1 MEKCPQKSENVEN
14 SLEWERS
21 RLDKEQLEAVETTE
35 GYVRV
40 VAGAGS
46 GKTRTLTHR
55 YLYLVKEMGI
65 SPANILCVTF
75 TNKAAAEMKKRIR
88 SILGGDDSGYI
99 STFHGFCVR
108 FLREEIHVLN
118 YPKEFMILDEDD
130 QKSLLRKAYADLG
143 FSLKDL
149 KISSVL
155 DFVGG
160 RKANDISYVS
170 LFAEHLADEDDVSVA
185 GNAPVTEKRE
195 HLVELADDAPD
206 KWMAVYYRYLYEQKK
221 NYALDFDDL
230 ILVTLY
236 ILENFPEKLDK
247 WRKRM
252 MYVMVDEYQDID
264 GQQYR
269 LADLLSSYHK
279 NLFVVGD
286 PDQTIYGWR
295 GADINRILEFD
306 QFHKGAKTILLQNN
320 YRSTP
325 SILKVP
331 DAVIKNNKYRIE
343 KVLRPVRAGGKTP
356 VFYHAKNT
364 REEAKWIV
372 ERIQNAVQNSVKNG
386 AGGVH
391 YKDIAV
397 LYRMHSQSRSV
408 EEALMSESIPYKV
421 YSGVGFYQRK
431 EIKDIIC
438 YLRMLVYA
446 DDLSFIRTVNTPK
459 RQFGPKKMAIL
470 QAFAD
475 TRKVGLYEALL
486 EIVYEAG
493 RLNDVAPDVTTQAE
507 LSSVGNDHRKIDF
520 DCKEFLSRSNVV
532 EYVKLI
538 EKYRSRYKDMRVS
551 ELLSKMLRETKYEEM
566 LRLDGDEDR
575 LDNLAELKQG
585 ILEFENYYEEDA
597 SLDEYL
603 QNIVLFTN
611 ADEDTQEKDRV
622 QLMTIHNAKGL
633 EFPYVFVCGLNEGFF
648 PVKRV
653 QNKIQLE
660 EERRLAYVAFT
671 RAENVLCLSDAED
684 GVAGES
690 GSRYPSRFL
699 LEMDMGELDV
709 ARGFSDDLLLAA
721 RDFIAEAD
729 RNRDLMGDFDEDESL
744 GAVKKAPTAEFAV
757 GDRVVHKIFGIGT
770 VSAVDKKN
778 FCYEI
783 TFDKFATPRSIQ
795 FDFPLRG
802 LTAAPRS

>member
-1 MEKCPQKSENVEN
+1 MALSQEIKAQVVD
-14 SLEWERS
+14 SLEGVRS

-46 GKTRTLTHR
+46 GKTKTLTHR

-65 SPANILCVTF
+65 SPSNILCVTF
-75 TNKAAAEMKKRIR
+75 TNKAANEMKKRIR

-155 DFVGG
+155 DFIGG
-160 RKANDISYVS
+160 RKANELDYVS
-170 LFAEHLADEDDVSVA
+170 LFAELPSESMDARGDDNCDTDCREESREMPKDHLLELSDAAD
-185 GNAPVTEKRE
+185 
-195 HLVELADDAPD
+195 D
-206 KWMAVYYRYLYEQKK
+206 KWMKVYYRYLYEQKK

-236 ILENFPEKLDK
+236 ILQCFPEQLDK

-264 GQQYR
+264 GQQFM

-295 GADINRILEFD
+295 GADVNRILEFD
-306 QFHKGAKTILLQNN
+306 KTHPGTKTILLQNN

-331 DAVIKNNKYRIE
+331 DAVIKNNKFRIE
-343 KVLRPVRAGGKTP
+343 KILRPVRVGGKTP

-372 ERIQNAVQNSVKNG
+372 ERIQNAVQS
-386 AGGVH
+386 AGGMH

-408 EEALMSESIPYKV
+408 EEALMAENIPYKV

-431 EIKDIIC
+431 EIKDVIC

-446 DDLSFIRTVNTPK
+446 DDLSFLRTVNTPK
-459 RQFGPKKMAIL
+459 RQFGPRKVAIL

-475 TRKVGLYEALL
+475 ARGVGLYEALL
-486 EIVYEAG
+486 EIVSEAG
-493 RLNDVAPDVTTQAE
+493 MLNDVAADISSQAE
-507 LSSVGNDHRKIDF
+507 MSSVGNERNKIDF
-520 DCKEFLSRSNVV
+520 DCKGFLARSNVV

-538 EKYRSRYKDMRVS
+538 EKYRSCYRDMSVS
-551 ELLSKMLRETKYEEM
+551 EILAKILHETKYQDKM
-566 LRLDGDEDR
+566 RLDVDEHR
-575 LDNLAELKQG
+575 LDNLEELKHG
-585 ILEFENYYEEDA
+585 IFE
-597 SLDEYL
+597 
-603 QNIVLFTN
+603 
-611 ADEDTQEKDRV
+611 
-622 QLMTIHNAKGL
+622 
-633 EFPYVFVCGLNEGFF
+633 
-648 PVKRV
+648 
-653 QNKIQLE
+653 
-660 EERRLAYVAFT
+660 
-671 RAENVLCLSDAED
+671 
-684 GVAGES
+684 
-690 GSRYPSRFL
+690 
-699 LEMDMGELDV
+699 
-709 ARGFSDDLLLAA
+709 
-721 RDFIAEAD
+721 
-729 RNRDLMGDFDEDESL
+729 
-744 GAVKKAPTAEFAV
+744 
-757 GDRVVHKIFGIGT
+757 
-770 VSAVDKKN
+770 
-778 FCYEI
+778 
-783 TFDKFATPRSIQ
+783 
-795 FDFPLRG
+795 
-802 LTAAPRS
+802 

>member
-1 MEKCPQKSENVEN
+1 MALSQETKDVVIEK

-65 SPANILCVTF
+65 SPSNILCVTF
-75 TNKAAAEMKKRIR
+75 TNKAANEMKKRIR

-155 DFVGG
+155 DFIGG
-160 RKANDISYVS
+160 RKANDLDYVS
-170 LFAEHLADEDDVSVA
+170 LFAELPSENANGQSVDRHEENRETPIDHLLELSDMAD
-185 GNAPVTEKRE
+185 
-195 HLVELADDAPD
+195 D
-206 KWMAVYYRYLYEQKK
+206 KWMKVYYRYLYEQKK

-236 ILENFPEKLDK
+236 ILENFPEQLDK

-264 GQQYR
+264 GQQYQ

-295 GADINRILEFD
+295 GADVNRILEFD
-306 QFHKGAKTILLQNN
+306 QFHKGTKTILLQNN

-325 SILKVP
+325 SILRVP
-331 DAVIKNNKYRIE
+331 DAVIKNNEFRIE
-343 KVLRPVRAGGKTP
+343 KVLRPVRIGGKTP

-372 ERIQNAVQNSVKNG
+372 ERIQNAVQGV

-408 EEALMSESIPYKV
+408 EEALMAENIPYKV

-431 EIKDIIC
+431 EIKDVIC

-446 DDLSFIRTVNTPK
+446 DDLSFLRTVNTPK
-459 RQFGPKKMAIL
+459 RQFGPRKISIL

-475 TRKVGLYEALL
+475 ARGVGLYEALL
-486 EIVYEAG
+486 EIVAEAG
-493 RLNDVAPDVTTQAE
+493 LLNTVAADVSSQAE
-507 LSSVGNDHRKIDF
+507 MSSVGDDRQKIDF
-520 DCKEFLSRSNVV
+520 DCKGFLARSNVV

-538 EKYRSRYKDMRVS
+538 EKYRSRYRDMSVS
-551 ELLSKMLRETKYEEM
+551 EILAKILRDTKYEEM

-611 ADEDTQEKDRV
+611 VDEDAEEKDRV

-633 EFPYVFVCGLNEGFF
+633 EFPQVFVCGLNEGFF

-690 GSRYPSRFL
+690 GTRYPSRFL
-699 LEMDMGELDV
+699 LEMDMGGLDI
-709 ARGFSDDLLLAA
+709 ARGLSEDLLDAA
-721 RDFIAEAD
+721 KAHIANVDQERDF
-729 RNRDLMGDFDEDESL
+729 LSDESL
-744 GAVKKAPTAEFAV
+744 GLVKKAPAASFDV
-757 GDRVVHKIFGIGT
+757 GDRVVHKIFGTGT
-770 VSAVDKKN
+770 VRVVDEKN

-795 FDFPLRG
+795 FDFPLVRG
-802 LTAAPRS
+802 

>member
-1 MEKCPQKSENVEN
+1 MALSQENKAEPVEK

-21 RLDKEQLEAVETTE
+21 RLDQEQLEAVETTE

-65 SPANILCVTF
+65 SPSNILCVTF
-75 TNKAAAEMKKRIR
+75 TNKAANEMKKRIR

-149 KISSVL
+149 KISSAL
-155 DFVGG
+155 DFIGG
-160 RKANDISYVS
+160 RKANDLDYVS
-170 LFAEHLADEDDVSVA
+170 LFAELPSESDVCGRGEGCEPPKDHLLKLS
-185 GNAPVTEKRE
+185 
-195 HLVELADDAPD
+195 DAVDD
-206 KWMAVYYRYLYEQKK
+206 KWMKVYYRYLYEQKK

-236 ILENFPEKLDK
+236 ILENFPEELEK

-252 MYVMVDEYQDID
+252 MYVMVDEFQDID

-295 GADINRILEFD
+295 GADVNRILEFD
-306 QFHKGAKTILLQNN
+306 QFHKGTKTILLQNN

-325 SILKVP
+325 SILKIP
-331 DAVIKNNKYRIE
+331 DAVIKNNKFRIE
-343 KVLRPVRAGGKTP
+343 KVLRPVRVGGKTP

-372 ERIQNAVQNSVKNG
+372 ERIQSAVNG
-386 AGGVH
+386 AASGVH

-408 EEALMSESIPYKV
+408 EEALMSENIPYKV

-431 EIKDIIC
+431 EIKDVIC

-446 DDLSFIRTVNTPK
+446 DDLSFMRTVNTPK
-459 RQFGPKKMAIL
+459 RQFGPKKLAIL

-475 TRKVGLYEALL
+475 TRGVGLYEALL

-493 RLNDVAPDVTTQAE
+493 RLNDVAHDVTTQAE
-507 LSSVGNDHRKIDF
+507 MSSVGNDRRKIDF
-520 DCKEFLSRSNVV
+520 DCKDFLARSSVV
-532 EYVKLI
+532 DYVKLI

-611 ADEDTQEKDRV
+611 ADEEPQEKDRV

-653 QNKIQLE
+653 QNKVQLE

-690 GSRYPSRFL
+690 GTRYPSRFL
-699 LEMDMGELDV
+699 LETDMGCLDI
-709 ARGFSDDLLLAA
+709 ARGFSEDLLEATKA
-721 RDFIAEAD
+721 YIANVDQERDF
-729 RNRDLMGDFDEDESL
+729 LSDFDEDESL

-757 GDRVVHKIFGIGT
+757 GDRVMHKIFGAGT

-783 TFDKFATPRSIQ
+783 SFDKFATPRSIQ
-795 FDFPLRG
+795 FDFPLIRHSRG
-802 LTAAPRS
+802 GGNP

>member
-1 MEKCPQKSENVEN
+1 MALTQEIKGDMVEN
-14 SLEWERS
+14 SLEGERS
-21 RLDKEQLEAVETTE
+21 RLDREQLEAVETTE

-143 FSLKDL
+143 YSLKDL

-160 RKANDISYVS
+160 RKANDLDYVS
-170 LFAEHLADEDDVSVA
+170 LFAELPSDRLDGLNMDGREMPKDHL
-185 GNAPVTEKRE
+185 
-195 HLVELADDAPD
+195 LALSDAVDD
-206 KWMAVYYRYLYEQKK
+206 KWMKIYYRYLYEQKK

-236 ILENFPEKLDK
+236 ILQNYPEQLDK

-264 GQQYR
+264 GQQYQ

-295 GADINRILEFD
+295 GADVNRILDFD
-306 QFHKGAKTILLQNN
+306 KSHENTQTILLQNN

-331 DAVIKNNKYRIE
+331 DTVIKNNKFRIE
-343 KVLRPVRAGGKTP
+343 KVLRPVRVGGKTP

-372 ERIQNAVQNSVKNG
+372 ERIQNAVQS
-386 AGGVH
+386 AGGMH

-408 EEALMSESIPYKV
+408 EEALMSENIPYKV

-446 DDLSFIRTVNTPK
+446 DDLSFLRTVNTPK
-459 RQFGPKKMAIL
+459 RQFGPRKISIL

-475 TRKVGLYEALL
+475 ARGVGLYEALL
-486 EIVYEAG
+486 EIVSDAG
-493 RLNDVAPDVTTQAE
+493 MLNDVACDISSQAE
-507 LSSVGNDHRKIDF
+507 LSSIGNERHKIDF
-520 DCKEFLSRSNVV
+520 DCKGFLARSNVV

-538 EKYRSRYKDMRVS
+538 EKYRSCYRDMSVS
-551 ELLSKMLRETKYEEM
+551 EILSKILRETNYEEM

-611 ADEDTQEKDRV
+611 VDEDAEEKDRV

-653 QNKIQLE
+653 QNKVQLE

-690 GSRYPSRFL
+690 GTRYPSRFL
-699 LEMDMGELDV
+699 LEMDMGGLDI
-709 ARGFSDDLLLAA
+709 ARGFSEDLLEAA
-721 RDFIAEAD
+721 KAHISGVDQERDF
-729 RNRDLMGDFDEDESL
+729 LSDESL
-744 GAVKKAPTAEFAV
+744 GMVKKAPTAEFSV

-770 VSAVDKKN
+770 VRVVDEKN

-783 TFDKFATPRSIQ
+783 AFDKFATPRSIQ
-795 FDFPLRG
+795 FDFPLTRG
-802 LTAAPRS
+802 

>member
-1 MEKCPQKSENVEN
+1 MALTQEIKGDMVEN
-14 SLEWERS
+14 SLEGERS
-21 RLDKEQLEAVETTE
+21 RLDREQLEAVETTE

-143 FSLKDL
+143 YSLKDL

-160 RKANDISYVS
+160 RKANDLDYVS
-170 LFAEHLADEDDVSVA
+170 LFAELPSDRLDGLNMDGREMPKDHL
-185 GNAPVTEKRE
+185 
-195 HLVELADDAPD
+195 LALSDAVDD
-206 KWMAVYYRYLYEQKK
+206 KWMKIYYRYLYEQKK

-236 ILENFPEKLDK
+236 ILQNYPEQLDK

-264 GQQYR
+264 GQQYQ

-295 GADINRILEFD
+295 GADVNRILDFD
-306 QFHKGAKTILLQNN
+306 KSHENTKTILLQNN

-331 DAVIKNNKYRIE
+331 DTVIKNNKFRIE
-343 KVLRPVRAGGKTP
+343 KVLRPVRVGGKTP

-372 ERIQNAVQNSVKNG
+372 ECIQNAVQS
-386 AGGVH
+386 AGGMH

-408 EEALMSESIPYKV
+408 EEALMSENIPYKV

-446 DDLSFIRTVNTPK
+446 DDLSFLRTVNTPK
-459 RQFGPKKMAIL
+459 RQFGPRKISIL

-475 TRKVGLYEALL
+475 ARGVGLYEALL
-486 EIVYEAG
+486 EIVSDAG
-493 RLNDVAPDVTTQAE
+493 MLNDVACDISSQAE
-507 LSSVGNDHRKIDF
+507 LSSIGNERHKIDF
-520 DCKEFLSRSNVV
+520 DCKGFLARSNVV

-538 EKYRSRYKDMRVS
+538 EKYRSCYRDMSVS
-551 ELLSKMLRETKYEEM
+551 EILSKILRETNYEEM

-611 ADEDTQEKDRV
+611 VDEDAEEKDRV

-653 QNKIQLE
+653 QNKVQLE

-690 GSRYPSRFL
+690 GTRYPSRFL
-699 LEMDMGELDV
+699 LEMDMGGLDI
-709 ARGFSDDLLLAA
+709 ARGFSEDLLEAA
-721 RDFIAEAD
+721 KAHISVVDQERDF
-729 RNRDLMGDFDEDESL
+729 LSDESL
-744 GAVKKAPTAEFAV
+744 GMVKKAPTAEFSV
-757 GDRVVHKIFGIGT
+757 GDRVVHKIFGVGT
-770 VSAVDKKN
+770 VRVVDEKN

-783 TFDKFATPRSIQ
+783 AFDKFATPRSIQ
-795 FDFPLRG
+795 FDFPLTRG
-802 LTAAPRS
+802 

>member
-1 MEKCPQKSENVEN
+1 MALAQEMKSSVVE
-14 SLEWERS
+14 SLERERS

-155 DFVGG
+155 DFIGG
-160 RKANDISYVS
+160 RKANDLDYVS
-170 LFAEHLADEDDVSVA
+170 LFAELPSDDCVDVRNVNSREESRDVGNSENNRLELPKDHLLELSDAAD
-185 GNAPVTEKRE
+185 
-195 HLVELADDAPD
+195 D
-206 KWMAVYYRYLYEQKK
+206 KWMKVYYRYLYEQKK

-236 ILENFPEKLDK
+236 ILQRFPEQLDK

-264 GQQYR
+264 GQQYQ

-295 GADINRILEFD
+295 GADVNRILEFD

-331 DAVIKNNKYRIE
+331 DAVIKNNEFRIE
-343 KVLRPVRAGGKTP
+343 KVLKPVRVGGKTP

-372 ERIQNAVQNSVKNG
+372 ERIQNAVQS
-386 AGGVH
+386 AASGVH

-408 EEALMSESIPYKV
+408 EEALMAENIPYKV

-431 EIKDIIC
+431 EIKDVIC

-446 DDLSFIRTVNTPK
+446 DDLSFLRTVNTPK
-459 RQFGPKKMAIL
+459 RQFGPRKISIL

-475 TRKVGLYEALL
+475 ARGVGLYEALL
-486 EIVYEAG
+486 EIVAEAG
-493 RLNDVAPDVTTQAE
+493 LLNTVAADVSSQAE
-507 LSSVGNDHRKIDF
+507 MLSVGDDRRKIDF
-520 DCKEFLSRSNVV
+520 DCKGFLARSNVV

-538 EKYRSRYKDMRVS
+538 EKFRSRYRDMSVS
-551 ELLSKMLRETKYEEM
+551 EILTKILRETNYEEM

-611 ADEDTQEKDRV
+611 ADEDAEEKDRV

-633 EFPYVFVCGLNEGFF
+633 EFPQVFVCGLNEGFF

-653 QNKIQLE
+653 QNKVQLE

-690 GSRYPSRFL
+690 GTRYPSRFL
-699 LEMDMGELDV
+699 LEMDMGGLDI
-709 ARGFSDDLLLAA
+709 ARGFSEDLLDAA
-721 RDFIAEAD
+721 KAHISNVDQERDF
-729 RNRDLMGDFDEDESL
+729 LSDESL
-744 GAVKKAPTAEFAV
+744 GLVKKVPAAAFDV
-757 GDRVVHKIFGIGT
+757 GDRVVHKIFGVGT
-770 VSAVDKKN
+770 VRVVDAKN

-783 TFDKFATPRSIQ
+783 AFDKFATPRSIQ
-795 FDFPLRG
+795 FDFPLVK
-802 LTAAPRS
+802 A

>member
-1 MEKCPQKSENVEN
+1 MALTQEIKGDMVEN
-14 SLEWERS
+14 SLEGERS
-21 RLDKEQLEAVETTE
+21 RLDREQLEAVETTE

-143 FSLKDL
+143 YSLKDL

-160 RKANDISYVS
+160 RKANDLDYVS
-170 LFAEHLADEDDVSVA
+170 LFAELPSDRLDGLNMDGREMPKDHL
-185 GNAPVTEKRE
+185 
-195 HLVELADDAPD
+195 LALSDAVDD
-206 KWMAVYYRYLYEQKK
+206 KWMKIYYRYLYEQKK

-236 ILENFPEKLDK
+236 ILQNYPEQLDK

-264 GQQYR
+264 GQQYQ

-295 GADINRILEFD
+295 GADVNRILDFD
-306 QFHKGAKTILLQNN
+306 KSHENTKTILLQNN

-331 DAVIKNNKYRIE
+331 DTVIKNNKFRIE
-343 KVLRPVRAGGKTP
+343 KVLRPVRVGGKTP

-372 ERIQNAVQNSVKNG
+372 ECIQNAVQS
-386 AGGVH
+386 AGGMH

-408 EEALMSESIPYKV
+408 EEALMSENIPYKV

-446 DDLSFIRTVNTPK
+446 DDLSFLRTVNTPK
-459 RQFGPKKMAIL
+459 RQFGPRKISIL

-475 TRKVGLYEALL
+475 ARGVGLYEALL
-486 EIVYEAG
+486 EIVSDAG
-493 RLNDVAPDVTTQAE
+493 MLNDVACDISSQAE
-507 LSSVGNDHRKIDF
+507 LSSIGNERHKIDF
-520 DCKEFLSRSNVV
+520 DCKGFLARSNVV

-538 EKYRSRYKDMRVS
+538 EKYRSCYRDMSVS
-551 ELLSKMLRETKYEEM
+551 EILSKILRETNYEEM

-611 ADEDTQEKDRV
+611 VDEDAEEKDRV

-653 QNKIQLE
+653 QNKVQLE

-690 GSRYPSRFL
+690 GTRYPSRFL
-699 LEMDMGELDV
+699 LEMDMGGLDI
-709 ARGFSDDLLLAA
+709 ARGFSEDLLEAA
-721 RDFIAEAD
+721 KAHISGVDQERDF
-729 RNRDLMGDFDEDESL
+729 LSDESL
-744 GAVKKAPTAEFAV
+744 GLVKKAPTAEFSV
-757 GDRVVHKIFGIGT
+757 GNRVVHKIFGVGT
-770 VSAVDKKN
+770 VRVVDEKN

-783 TFDKFATPRSIQ
+783 AFDKFATPRSIQ
-795 FDFPLRG
+795 FDFPLTRG
-802 LTAAPRS
+802 

>member
-1 MEKCPQKSENVEN
+1 MALSQETKDAVIEK

-65 SPANILCVTF
+65 SPSNILCVTF
-75 TNKAAAEMKKRIR
+75 TNKAANEMKKRIR

-155 DFVGG
+155 DFIGG
-160 RKANDISYVS
+160 RKANDLDYVS
-170 LFAEHLADEDDVSVA
+170 LFAELPSENANGQSVDRHEENRETPIDHLLELSDMAD
-185 GNAPVTEKRE
+185 
-195 HLVELADDAPD
+195 D
-206 KWMAVYYRYLYEQKK
+206 KWMKVYYRYLYEQKK

-236 ILENFPEKLDK
+236 ILENFPEQLDK

-264 GQQYR
+264 GQQYQ

-295 GADINRILEFD
+295 GADVNRILEFD
-306 QFHKGAKTILLQNN
+306 QFHKGTKTILLQNN

-325 SILKVP
+325 SILRVP
-331 DAVIKNNKYRIE
+331 DAVIKNNEFRIE
-343 KVLRPVRAGGKTP
+343 KVLRPVRIGGKTP

-372 ERIQNAVQNSVKNG
+372 ERIQNAVQGV

-408 EEALMSESIPYKV
+408 EEALMAENIPYKV

-431 EIKDIIC
+431 EIKDVIC

-446 DDLSFIRTVNTPK
+446 DDLSFLRTVNTPK
-459 RQFGPKKMAIL
+459 RQFGPRKISIL

-475 TRKVGLYEALL
+475 ARGVGLYEALL
-486 EIVYEAG
+486 EIVAEAG
-493 RLNDVAPDVTTQAE
+493 LLNTVAADVSSQAE
-507 LSSVGNDHRKIDF
+507 MSSVGDDRQKIDF
-520 DCKEFLSRSNVV
+520 DCKGFLARSNVV

-538 EKYRSRYKDMRVS
+538 EKYRSRYRDMSVS
-551 ELLSKMLRETKYEEM
+551 EILAKILRDTKYEEM

-611 ADEDTQEKDRV
+611 VDEDTEEKDRV

-633 EFPYVFVCGLNEGFF
+633 EFPQVFVCGLNEGFF

-690 GSRYPSRFL
+690 GTRYPSRFL
-699 LEMDMGELDV
+699 LEMDMGGLDI
-709 ARGFSDDLLLAA
+709 ARGLSEDLLDAA
-721 RDFIAEAD
+721 KAHIANVDQERDF
-729 RNRDLMGDFDEDESL
+729 LSDESL
-744 GAVKKAPTAEFAV
+744 GLVKKAPAASFDV
-757 GDRVVHKIFGIGT
+757 GDRVVHKIFGTGT
-770 VSAVDKKN
+770 VRVVDEKN

-795 FDFPLRG
+795 FDFPLVRG
-802 LTAAPRS
+802 

>member
-1 MEKCPQKSENVEN
+1 MALTQEMKTSVVE
-14 SLEWERS
+14 SLERERS

-75 TNKAAAEMKKRIR
+75 TNKAANEMKKRIR

-155 DFVGG
+155 DFIGG
-160 RKANDISYVS
+160 RKANDLDYVS
-170 LFAEHLADEDDVSVA
+170 LFAELPS
-185 GNAPVTEKRE
+185 
-195 HLVELADDAPD
+195 ELADGLDVDGREMPKDHLLELSDAADD
-206 KWMAVYYRYLYEQKK
+206 KWMKVYYRYLYEQKK

-236 ILENFPEKLDK
+236 ILQSFPEQLDK

-264 GQQYR
+264 GQQYQ

-295 GADINRILEFD
+295 GADVNRILEFD
-306 QFHKGAKTILLQNN
+306 QFHKGTKTILLQNN
-320 YRSTP
+320 YRST
-325 SILKVP
+325 SNILKVP
-331 DAVIKNNKYRIE
+331 DAVIKNNEFRIE
-343 KVLRPVRAGGKTP
+343 KVLKPVRVGGKTP

-372 ERIQNAVQNSVKNG
+372 ERIQNAVQS
-386 AGGVH
+386 AGGMH

-408 EEALMSESIPYKV
+408 EEALMAENIPYKV

-431 EIKDIIC
+431 EIKDVIC

-446 DDLSFIRTVNTPK
+446 DDLSFLRTVNTPK
-459 RQFGPKKMAIL
+459 RQFGPRKISIL

-475 TRKVGLYEALL
+475 ARGVGLYEALL
-486 EIVYEAG
+486 EIVAEAG
-493 RLNDVAPDVTTQAE
+493 LLDTVAADISSQAE
-507 LSSVGNDHRKIDF
+507 MSSVGNDRQKIDF
-520 DCKEFLSRSNVV
+520 DCKGFLARSNVI

-538 EKYRSRYKDMRVS
+538 EKYRSCYRDMSVS
-551 ELLSKMLRETKYEEM
+551 EILAKILRETKYEEM

-611 ADEDTQEKDRV
+611 VDENDEEKDRV

-633 EFPYVFVCGLNEGFF
+633 EFPQVFVCGLNEGFF

-653 QNKIQLE
+653 QNKVQLE

-684 GVAGES
+684 GMAGES
-690 GSRYPSRFL
+690 GTRYPSRFL
-699 LEMDMGELDV
+699 LEMDMGGLDV
-709 ARGFSDDLLLAA
+709 ARGFSEDLLDAA
-721 RDFIAEAD
+721 KAHIANVDQERDF
-729 RNRDLMGDFDEDESL
+729 LSDESL
-744 GAVKKAPTAEFAV
+744 GLVKKAPAASFDV
-757 GDRVVHKIFGIGT
+757 GDRVVHKIFGVGT
-770 VSAVDKKN
+770 VRVVDEKN

-783 TFDKFATPRSIQ
+783 AFDKFATPRSIQ
-795 FDFPLRG
+795 FDFPLV
-802 LTAAPRS
+802 RS